1 MKRSSQATVGVP
13 QAELSVP
20 DAVQIAGLCAQYAGT
35 GQLALDRVTLRVRT
49 GARAAVIGANG
60 AGKSTLLKAIVGLVP
75 VTAGTLEIH
84 GGSFRSCRQ
93 RVAYL
98 PQVAEVDWRFPVSVA
113 RLVLSGRYVHL
124 GWLRRPGRAERDL
137 ARESME
143 RLGIDSLAERQ
154 IGQLSGG
161 QRQRAL
167 LARALVQQADLV
179 LLDEPFA
186 AVDTE
191 SRSVVLDVLDQLR
204 QDGITV
210 LLATH
215 ELDHLAIDPTDIVR
229 LADGRVVTQCE

>member
-1 MKRSSQATVGVP
+1 MNRRSQDAVGAR
-13 QAELSVP
+13 QAEP
-20 DAVQIAGLCAQYAGT
+20 AATDAVEISNLCAQYAGT
-35 GQLALDRVTLRVRT
+35 DRLALDQVTLRVRT
-49 GARAAVIGANG
+49 GARAALVGANG

-75 VTAGTLEIH
+75 VTGGTIDIH
-84 GGSFRSCRQ
+84 GASFRSCRQ

-98 PQVAEVDWRFPVSVA
+98 PQVTEVDWRFPVSVA

-167 LARALVQQADLV
+167 LARALVQQADVV

-186 AVDTE
+186 AVDAE